1 MDDSIRSLSFTRY
14 LNGKSQPAAKSVICE
29 SLWTLHVNGQE
40 WLDILCTPRQ
50 MKALVYGFLCNEGV
64 IARAEDVVSAHFYG
78 DGYIAV
84 LLRDPEVKLPARRA
98 LTSGCGGGTTFA
110 DLAGAFE
117 PVTSDLT
124 ITPDRLLALMKSL
137 QQSADLYQ
145 ASGGVHTSALADGDR
160 LLVIAEDVGR
170 HNTLDKIRGECL
182 LRGLSTEG
190 KILVTT
196 GRISSEMLVKA
207 IRMKAPVLVSHSSP
221 TDFAVC
227 LARQLGMTLIGYARG
242 NRLDVYAGEARIQS
256 GIAPELADLAV
267 SVV

>member
-1 MDDSIRSLSFTRY
+1 MDDGTRSLSFIRY
-14 LNGKSQPAAKSVICE
+14 LDGRLQPAAKSIIRE

-64 IARAEDVVSAHFYG
+64 IARAEDVVSVRFYG

-84 LLRDPEVKLPARRA
+84 YLRDSEAPLPTRRA

-124 ITPDRLLALMKSL
+124 ITPERLLVLMKSL
-137 QQSADLYQ
+137 HQSADLYQ
-145 ASGGVHTSALADGDR
+145 ASGGVHASALADSDR
-160 LLVIAEDVGR
+160 LLVAAEDVGR

-182 LRGLSTEG
+182 LRGLSPEG

-207 IRMKAPVLVSHSSP
+207 IRMKVPVLVSHSSP
-221 TDFAVC
+221 TDFAIR
-227 LARQLGMTLIGYARG
+227 LARQLGVTLIGYARG
-242 NRLDVYAGEARIQS
+242 SRLDVYAGEARIQS
-256 GIAPELADLAV
+256 NIAPAWADLAV
-267 SVV
+267 PVV